1 MIINCF
7 HKNKALGRIL
17 LLALIFIT
25 GTPVF
30 AGGIEWRTDYMQ
42 ARQEAAQKKP
52 AHSHRF
58 SY

>member
-1 MIINCF
+1 MITSCI
-7 HKNKALGRIL
+7 HKNKALAVML

-42 ARQEAAQKKP
+42 ARQEA
-52 AHSHRF
+52 
-58 SY
+58 